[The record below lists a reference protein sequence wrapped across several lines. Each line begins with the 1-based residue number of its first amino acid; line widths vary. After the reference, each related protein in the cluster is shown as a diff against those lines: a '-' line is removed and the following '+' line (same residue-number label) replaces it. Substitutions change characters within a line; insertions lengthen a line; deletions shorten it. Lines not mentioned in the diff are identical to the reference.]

1 MILPTLLLLAV
12 VLMALATSLLISTTS
27 GLRSATHEQ
36 QSDIAIYAAEAGLAR
51 VAEFYHRKGTLKGA
65 PLQGEMEAAGSRYT
79 VQLFQNPTAT
89 PLKIEGGLILPPST
103 TYFLATGIS
112 SNETR
117 RQTGALFRTGLG
129 AFQVGLLADTLR
141 AQNSKFLAY
150 DSTTNPDPSLSQQTD
165 RGILASNRVDAAKS
179 EKQFQLTDTSI
190 EGGVFTAP
198 GSSPTEQI
206 QKLGNSI
213 VTREGSLA
221 EHVSLEKIEVP
232 KAKKGDPVGGEI
244 LEEGTDIDPKDYNP
258 EPWQLVQGTPTE
270 LKVSFIPGKGEFHF
284 HDIGANKE
292 VAVVT
297 VEHLK
302 GFQDGGHVYIIK
314 DGSGHE
320 VALDFQS
327 TPPKI
332 FYKDSETKDGYQA
345 TGNVELPPIFTDLL
359 NATGPK
365 VLNPNELGAG
375 KYSSIAINE
384 NTLTKLEE
392 GVYVVEDLLIE
403 EDGQLQLPPGKKA
416 TIYVTNSLKASG
428 TNALVNDTK
437 LPPNLKILYTGKN
450 PVVLGGGSQSY
461 LTLIAPNAPVQLS
474 GLDPENPTTFYGAL
488 AGKILEIQ
496 NAVFHFDV
504 ATEGVGTGTDGS
516 TFTLLSRQRI

>member
-36 QSDIAIYAAEAGLAR
+36 QSDVAIYAAEAGLAR

-150 DSTTNPDPSLSQQTD
+150 DSTTNPDPSLSHQTD
-165 RGILASNRVDAAKS
+165 RGILASNRVDPNKG
-179 EKQFQLTDTSI
+179 ERQFQLTDTI
-190 EGGVFTAP
+190 VEGGVFTAP
-198 GSSPTEQI
+198 GTNPSEQI
-206 QKLGNSI
+206 EKSGTTVVS
-213 VTREGSLA
+213 REGSLA
-221 EHVSLEKIEVP
+221 DHVSLEKIEVP
-232 KAKKGDPVGGEI
+232 KVTKGDPVGGETTDS
-244 LEEGTDIDPKDYNP
+244 GTDVDPENYSP
-258 EPWQLVQGTPTE
+258 GPWRLTHGAPTE
-270 LKVSFIPGKGEFHF
+270 LRVTYDADDGEFEF
-284 HDIGANKE
+284 EDTGSDNEIGE
-292 VAVVT
+292 IS
-297 VEHLK
+297 VEKLFELSEK
-302 GFQDGGHVYIIK
+302 KLLYKIEEDGHVVY
-314 DGSGHE
+314 
-320 VALDFQS
+320 LDFQS
-327 TPPKI
+327 DPPKI
-332 FYKDSETKDGYQA
+332 TYSDPNADDGYQA
-345 TGNVELPPIFTDLL
+345 SGNAPLPPIFTDLL
-359 NATGPK
+359 NSSGPK

-375 KYSSIAINE
+375 KYSSVSIEE

-392 GVYVVEDLLIE
+392 GVYVIENLYIE
-403 EDGQLQLPPGKKA
+403 EEGQLQLPPGKKA
-416 TIYVTNSLKASG
+416 TIYVTNDFRASG
-428 TNALVNDTK
+428 TNALINDTK

-461 LTLIAPNAPVQLS
+461 LTLIAPHAPVQLS